1 MVEECFVGRHAFR
14 EQIVVPAG
22 ATLAFLSLQLHVNI
36 LHVGHFNTS
45 VWVRLPIHQRQ
56 NAKMQLRRRRRVLEI
71 ELDRAPHAVDALP
84 KAGEPAL
91 AEPRCLSSSGLLKAR
106 K

>member
-36 LHVGHFNTS
+36 LGHFSAS

-71 ELDRAPHAVDALP
+71 ELDRAPNAVDALP